1 MLSIDLEE
9 EDLDAR
15 FETRVRF
22 GLLVET
28 AVLEVALS
36 ADGDGELHRC
46 VVDDYVTHGDIDS
59 EKAWHRQTVAKHK
72 MRMAKV
78 RCCCFMVVRVVVC
91 GVTLGRGTPSMLP
104 PRMRIADIPEILEY
118 HGEK

>member
-22 GLLVET
+22 GLLVDT

-46 VVDDYVTHGDIDS
+46 VVDDCI
-59 EKAWHRQTVAKHK
+59 ER
-72 MRMAKV
+72 
-78 RCCCFMVVRVVVC
+78 
-91 GVTLGRGTPSMLP
+91 
-104 PRMRIADIPEILEY
+104 
-118 HGEK
+118 